1 MKVFISYN
9 HKDAPLARRVAD
21 ALEQAGLDIWDAER
35 EIVPGDN
42 WAKKVAEGLEE
53 SDAMVVLLTPE
64 ALASKVIHREIEYA
78 LSVKSF
84 SGRLIPVLVGSP
96 EGFPEDSVPWILRR
110 LNLIRLPEQG
120 REDSIQQIAQALKE
134 VA

>member
-1 MKVFISYN
+1 MKVFISYS

-21 ALEQAGLDIWDAER
+21 ALEEAGLDIWDAER

-64 ALASKVIHREIEYA
+64 ALESKVIRREIEYA
-78 LSVKSF
+78 LGVKSF
-84 SGRLIPVLVGSP
+84 SGRLIPVFVDSP
-96 EGFPEDSVPWILRR
+96 GGFPEDSVPWILRH
-110 LNLIRLPEQG
+110 LNVIRLPEQG
-120 REDSIQQIAQALKE
+120 REDGIRQIAEVLKE